1 MEIEGAPATE
11 AALAQIALETF
22 GHFTAMQVR
31 GAAVRGLDLHLDR
44 LDAANRELFGE
55 PLDRERVRAL
65 IRHALGADTGRTA
78 EPNASV
84 RVIVRAIAATGETRV
99 IVTVAAPADAPKHAL
114 RLKSVAYQRE
124 LAHLKR
130 PGDFAHAYH
139 LREVERA
146 GYDEALLTG
155 PDGRISEGGITNV
168 AFFDGRELLWPDGP
182 ALAGITMQL
191 LVPQLARQGIES
203 RVGRVTVAEL
213 GRFAGAFVTN
223 SRGVAAVASVDELE
237 IPVADKLMQVV
248 HAAYESVPCDVI

>member
-11 AALAQIALETF
+11 AALAEIALETF

-65 IRHALGADTGRTA
+65 IRHALGADAGRPA
-78 EPNASV
+78 EPDASV
-84 RVIVRAIAATGETRV
+84 RVIVRGIAATGATRV
-99 IVTVAAPADAPKHAL
+99 IVTVAAAAEPPKHPL

-155 PDGRISEGGITNV
+155 PDGRIAEGGITNV

-182 ALAGITMQL
+182 ALSGITMQL
-191 LVPQLARQGIES
+191 VVPQLAKQGIDS
-203 RVGRVTVAEL
+203 RISRVTVAEL
-213 GRFAGAFVTN
+213 GRFAGAFAAN
-223 SRGVAAVASVDELE
+223 SRGVVAIGSVDELE
-237 IPVADKLMQVV
+237 IPVADTLMQAV
-248 HAAYESVPCDVI
+248 HAAYESVPWDAI